1 VPDDTTDR
9 ITGIL
14 FTVANILIVVFFLM
28 LLLDPARSLGQV
40 FGLLVMVAVLFSV
53 LVGLTWSK

>member
-14 FTVANILIVVFFLM
+14 VTVANILIVVFFLM

-40 FGLLVMVAVLFSV
+40 FGLLAMAAVLFSV
-53 LVGLTWSK
+53 LVGLTWPK